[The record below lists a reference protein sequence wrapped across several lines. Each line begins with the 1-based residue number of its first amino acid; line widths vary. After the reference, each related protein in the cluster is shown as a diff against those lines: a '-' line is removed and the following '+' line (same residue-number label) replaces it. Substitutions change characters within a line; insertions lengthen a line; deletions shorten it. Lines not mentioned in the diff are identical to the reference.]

1 MKEPRNTSEPLEG
14 LTTLWRV
21 VHLRLIMLAQG
32 GTTSY
37 NSDGS
42 GHQKPGSKP
51 PAPVDRDVMRLEL
64 RWDNS
69 RTNTVR
75 RAILADSLEVLA
87 LYMHK
92 PHPDTKPGTLEWKQA
107 IADDPRPSRM
117 VAKMY
122 GVSHATVC
130 EYRKRMGKRIAA

>member
-1 MKEPRNTSEPLEG
+1 MKLSDDRMLEG
-14 LTTLWRV
+14 LTALWRV

-32 GTTSY
+32 GTASY

-51 PAPVDRDVMRLEL
+51 PAPVDRDVMRLEI
-64 RWDNS
+64 RWANCS
-69 RTNTVR
+69 SNMAR
-75 RAILADSLEVLA
+75 RRVLADALDVLA

-92 PHPDTKPGTLEWKQA
+92 AKRDTNPGTIEWQQA
-107 IADDPRPSRM
+107 IADDPRPSRV

-122 GVSHATVC
+122 GISHSQVC
-130 EYRKRMGKRIAA
+130 EYRERWAGRLSA